1 MSSSRCW
8 GTSIWS
14 AHCSPPSGRSAISP
28 PCIWF
33 PKARHLIPRMCWPR
47 SASTTPSKPP
57 NHRSASR
64 PRCRPS
70 GSDPGRDHFDGP
82 PPDEGGAVVS
92 VARTSGGPALRPRY
106 RLRRVLAEVASVT
119 LGLVLLIWSLTP
131 VYNMLLI
138 ALDRDEG
145 DIEFEG
151 IIWPPDPSLHSFYT
165 VLTQGYW
172 LVEDFWHQ
180 FGNSFFI
187 GLMTTFLTVLIGSL
201 ASFALGRMRLSKG
214 WLLVNAPLLT
224 YAVPASFLVIP
235 FSRLMASYGL
245 SNTLWAIIAAN
256 VTFATPY
263 AILILQQYG
272 KLIPIELDEAAQV
285 DGASPVQ
292 VYRRIYLPLMTPA
305 LAAVGTYALLLA
317 WNEYLYQYVLLSST
331 RNMTVA
337 VAIAQFFN
345 SDEAPWNYMMA
356 TAIIYSLPPIVIFYA
371 LRRYMAAGLTRGAL
385 KS

>member
-1 MSSSRCW
+1 M
-8 GTSIWS
+8 
-14 AHCSPPSGRSAISP
+14 
-28 PCIWF
+28 
-33 PKARHLIPRMCWPR
+33 
-47 SASTTPSKPP
+47 
-57 NHRSASR
+57 R
-64 PRCRPS
+64 PR
-70 GSDPGRDHFDGP
+70 
-82 PPDEGGAVVS
+82 
-92 VARTSGGPALRPRY
+92 
-106 RLRRVLAEVASVT
+106 RVITEVASVT
-119 LGLVLLIWSLTP
+119 LALVLLIWSLTP

-151 IIWPPDPSLHSFYT
+151 ILWPPDPSLHSFST
-165 VLTQGYW
+165 VVTQGYW
-172 LVEDFWHQ
+172 LVEDFWRQ

-187 GLMTTFLTVLIGSL
+187 GLMTMVLTVLIGSL
-201 ASFALGRMRLSKG
+201 ASFAFGRMHLSKG
-214 WLLVNAPLLT
+214 ALLVNAPLLT

-235 FSRLMASYGL
+235 FSRLMATYGL
-245 SNTLWAIIAAN
+245 SNSLWAIVAAN

-263 AILILQQYG
+263 AILILQQYA
-272 KLIPIELDEAAQV
+272 KLIPIELDDAAQV

-292 VYRRIYLPLMTPA
+292 VYRRIYLPLMMPA

-356 TAIIYSLPPIVIFYA
+356 TALIYSLPPIVIFYA
-371 LRRYMAAGLTRGAL
+371 LRRYMAAGLTRGAVR
-385 KS
+385 

>member
-1 MSSSRCW
+1 MRN
-8 GTSIWS
+8 
-14 AHCSPPSGRSAISP
+14 
-28 PCIWF
+28 
-33 PKARHLIPRMCWPR
+33 PR
-47 SASTTPSKPP
+47 A
-57 NHRSASR
+57 
-64 PRCRPS
+64 
-70 GSDPGRDHFDGP
+70 
-82 PPDEGGAVVS
+82 
-92 VARTSGGPALRPRY
+92 SGGPGRRWRIVTDAASGALAIA
-106 RLRRVLAEVASVT
+106 L
-119 LGLVLLIWSLTP
+119 LVWSLLP

-138 ALDRDEG
+138 ALDPDEG

-151 IIWPPDPSLHSFYT
+151 VLWPPAPSLHSFQT
-165 VLTQGYW
+165 VVTQRYW

-180 FGNSFFI
+180 LGNSFFI
-187 GLMTTFLTVLIGSL
+187 GLLTMVLTVAIGSL
-201 ASFALGRMRLSKG
+201 ASFALGRMHLGRG

-245 SNTLWAIIAAN
+245 ANSLWSIVAAN

-263 AILILQQYG
+263 AILILKEYAT
-272 KLIPIELDEAAQV
+272 LIPLELDEAAQV
-285 DGASPVQ
+285 DGASPLY
-292 VYRRIYLPLMTPA
+292 VYRRIYLPLMAPA
-305 LAAVGTYALLLA
+305 LAAVGTFALLLA

-356 TAIIYSLPPIVIFYA
+356 TALIYSLPPIVIFYA

>member
-1 MSSSRCW
+1 MSS
-8 GTSIWS
+8 
-14 AHCSPPSGRSAISP
+14 
-28 PCIWF
+28 
-33 PKARHLIPRMCWPR
+33 
-47 SASTTPSKPP
+47 
-57 NHRSASR
+57 
-64 PRCRPS
+64 
-70 GSDPGRDHFDGP
+70 GP
-82 PPDEGGAVVS
+82 I
-92 VARTSGGPALRPRY
+92 LRLRY

-119 LGLVLLIWSLTP
+119 LGVVLLVWSLVP

-138 ALDRDEG
+138 ALDHEEG

-151 IIWPPDPSLHSFYT
+151 IIWPPDPSLQSFHA

-187 GLMTTFLTVLIGSL
+187 GLMTMSLTVLIGSL
-201 ASFALGRMRLSKG
+201 ASFAFGRIRLTKG

-224 YAVPASFLVIP
+224 YVVPASFLVIP
-235 FSRLMASYGL
+235 FSRLMVTYGL
-245 SNTLWAIIAAN
+245 SNSLWAIIAAN
-256 VTFATPY
+256 VTFAAPY
-263 AILILQQYG
+263 AILILQQYAT
-272 KLIPIELDEAAQV
+272 LIPIELDEAARV
-285 DGASPVQ
+285 DGASPAQ
-292 VYRRIYLPLMTPA
+292 VYRRIYLPLMAPA

-356 TAIIYSLPPIVIFYA
+356 TAIIYSIPPIVIFYA
-371 LRRYMAAGLTRGAL
+371 LRRYMAAGLTRGAV
-385 KS
+385 KG

>member
-1 MSSSRCW
+1 MS
-8 GTSIWS
+8 
-14 AHCSPPSGRSAISP
+14 
-28 PCIWF
+28 
-33 PKARHLIPRMCWPR
+33 
-47 SASTTPSKPP
+47 
-57 NHRSASR
+57 
-64 PRCRPS
+64 
-70 GSDPGRDHFDGP
+70 
-82 PPDEGGAVVS
+82 VV
-92 VARTSGGPALRPRY
+92 RTSGGPVHRPRY
-106 RLRRVLAEVASVT
+106 RRRRVLAEVASVA
-119 LGLVLLIWSLTP
+119 LGVVLLIWSLTP

-138 ALDRDEG
+138 ALDRDDG

-187 GLMTTFLTVLIGSL
+187 GLMTMSLTVLIGSL

-214 WLLVNAPLLT
+214 RLLVNAPLLT

-235 FSRLMASYGL
+235 FFRLMASYGL
-245 SNTLWAIIAAN
+245 SNSLWAIIAAN
-256 VTFATPY
+256 VTFASPY
-263 AILILQQYG
+263 AILILQQYA
-272 KLIPIELDEAAQV
+272 KLIPIELDEAARV

-292 VYRRIYLPLMTPA
+292 VYRHIYLPLMAPA

-317 WNEYLYQYVLLSST
+317 WNEYLYQYLLLSST

-356 TAIIYSLPPIVIFYA
+356 TAIIYSLPPIVVFYA
-371 LRRYMAAGLTRGAL
+371 LRRYMAAGLTRGAV
-385 KS
+385 KG

>member
-1 MSSSRCW
+1 
-8 GTSIWS
+8 
-14 AHCSPPSGRSAISP
+14 
-28 PCIWF
+28 
-33 PKARHLIPRMCWPR
+33 
-47 SASTTPSKPP
+47 
-57 NHRSASR
+57 
-64 PRCRPS
+64 
-70 GSDPGRDHFDGP
+70 
-82 PPDEGGAVVS
+82 VS

-106 RLRRVLAEVASVT
+106 RLRRALVEVASVT
-119 LGLVLLIWSLTP
+119 LVVVLLIWSLTP

-138 ALDRDEG
+138 ALDPDEG
-145 DIEFEG
+145 DIEFAG
-151 IIWPPDPSLHSFYT
+151 NIWPPDPSLHSFST

-187 GLMTTFLTVLIGSL
+187 GLMTMVLTVLIGSL
-201 ASFALGRMRLSKG
+201 ASFAFGRMHLSKG

-235 FSRLMASYGL
+235 FSRLMVSYGL
-245 SNTLWAIIAAN
+245 ANSLWAIIAAN
-256 VTFATPY
+256 VTFATPH
-263 AILILQQYG
+263 AILILQQYAR
-272 KLIPIELDEAAQV
+272 LIPIELDEAAQV

-292 VYRRIYLPLMTPA
+292 VYRRVYLPLMTPA
-305 LAAVGTYALLLA
+305 LAAVGTFALLLA

-371 LRRYMAAGLTRGAL
+371 LRRYMAAGLTRGAM
-385 KS
+385 KG

>member
-1 MSSSRCW
+1 V
-8 GTSIWS
+8 
-14 AHCSPPSGRSAISP
+14 
-28 PCIWF
+28 
-33 PKARHLIPRMCWPR
+33 
-47 SASTTPSKPP
+47 
-57 NHRSASR
+57 R
-64 PRCRPS
+64 PR
-70 GSDPGRDHFDGP
+70 
-82 PPDEGGAVVS
+82 
-92 VARTSGGPALRPRY
+92 
-106 RLRRVLAEVASVT
+106 RVITEVASVT
-119 LGLVLLIWSLTP
+119 LALVLLIWSLTP

-151 IIWPPDPSLHSFYT
+151 ILWPPDPSLHSFST
-165 VLTQGYW
+165 VVTQGYW
-172 LVEDFWHQ
+172 LVEDFWRQ

-187 GLMTTFLTVLIGSL
+187 GLMTMFLTVLIGSL
-201 ASFALGRMRLSKG
+201 ASFAFGRMHLSKG
-214 WLLVNAPLLT
+214 ALLVNAPLLT

-235 FSRLMASYGL
+235 FSRLMATYGL
-245 SNTLWAIIAAN
+245 SNSLWAIVAAN

-263 AILILQQYG
+263 AILILQQYA
-272 KLIPIELDEAAQV
+272 KLIPIELDDAAQV

-356 TAIIYSLPPIVIFYA
+356 TALIYSLPPIVIFYA
-371 LRRYMAAGLTRGAL
+371 LRRYMAAGLTRGAVR
-385 KS
+385 

>member
-1 MSSSRCW
+1 
-8 GTSIWS
+8 
-14 AHCSPPSGRSAISP
+14 
-28 PCIWF
+28 
-33 PKARHLIPRMCWPR
+33 
-47 SASTTPSKPP
+47 
-57 NHRSASR
+57 
-64 PRCRPS
+64 
-70 GSDPGRDHFDGP
+70 
-82 PPDEGGAVVS
+82 VS
-92 VARTSGGPALRPRY
+92 VARTSGGPVLRPRY
-106 RLRRVLAEVASVT
+106 RRRRVLAEVASVT
-119 LGLVLLIWSLTP
+119 LGVVLLIWSLTP

-151 IIWPPDPSLHSFYT
+151 IMWPPDPSLHSFYT
-165 VLTQGYW
+165 VLTQAYW

-180 FGNSFFI
+180 LGNSFFI
-187 GLMTTFLTVLIGSL
+187 GLMTMFLTVLIGSL

-224 YAVPASFLVIP
+224 YALPASFLVIP

-263 AILILQQYG
+263 AILILQQYA
-272 KLIPIELDEAAQV
+272 KLIPIELDQAAQV

-371 LRRYMAAGLTRGAL
+371 LRGYMAAGLTRGAV
-385 KS
+385 KG

>member
-1 MSSSRCW
+1 
-8 GTSIWS
+8 
-14 AHCSPPSGRSAISP
+14 
-28 PCIWF
+28 
-33 PKARHLIPRMCWPR
+33 
-47 SASTTPSKPP
+47 
-57 NHRSASR
+57 
-64 PRCRPS
+64 
-70 GSDPGRDHFDGP
+70 
-82 PPDEGGAVVS
+82 VS
-92 VARTSGGPALRPRY
+92 LARTSGGPVLRPRC

-119 LGLVLLIWSLTP
+119 LAVVLLIWSLTP
-131 VYNMLLI
+131 IYNMLLI

-180 FGNSFFI
+180 LGNSFFI
-187 GLMTTFLTVLIGSL
+187 GLMTMFLTVLIGSL
-201 ASFALGRMRLSKG
+201 ASFALGRMRLGKG

-263 AILILQQYG
+263 AILILQQYA

-292 VYRRIYLPLMTPA
+292 VYRRVYLPLMTPA
-305 LAAVGTYALLLA
+305 LAAVGTFALLLA
-317 WNEYLYQYVLLSST
+317 WNEYLYQYLLLSST

-371 LRRYMAAGLTRGAL
+371 LRRYMAAGLTRGAV
-385 KS
+385 KG

>member
-1 MSSSRCW
+1 
-8 GTSIWS
+8 
-14 AHCSPPSGRSAISP
+14 
-28 PCIWF
+28 
-33 PKARHLIPRMCWPR
+33 
-47 SASTTPSKPP
+47 
-57 NHRSASR
+57 
-64 PRCRPS
+64 
-70 GSDPGRDHFDGP
+70 
-82 PPDEGGAVVS
+82 VS
-92 VARTSGGPALRPRY
+92 VRHVSSGPVLRPRD

-119 LGLVLLIWSLTP
+119 LGVVLLVWSLAP

-138 ALDRDEG
+138 ALDREEG

-151 IIWPPDPSLHSFYT
+151 IIWPPDPSLQSFHA

-187 GLMTTFLTVLIGSL
+187 GLMTMSLTVLIGSL
-201 ASFALGRMRLSKG
+201 ASFAFGRMRLTKG

-224 YAVPASFLVIP
+224 YVVPASFLVIP
-235 FSRLMASYGL
+235 FSRLMVSYGL
-245 SNTLWAIIAAN
+245 SNSLWAIIAAN
-256 VTFATPY
+256 VTFAAPY
-263 AILILQQYG
+263 AILILQRYAT
-272 KLIPIELDEAAQV
+272 LIPIELDEAARV
-285 DGASPVQ
+285 DGASPAQ
-292 VYRRIYLPLMTPA
+292 VYRRIYLPLMAPA

-356 TAIIYSLPPIVIFYA
+356 TAIIYSIPPIVIFYA
-371 LRRYMAAGLTRGAL
+371 LRRYMAAGLTRGAV
-385 KS
+385 KG